1 MFAWILFFIHF
12 HYATCIYQVA
22 QEGKS
27 WEDSQRYCNMNNG
40 QLAHVYSMNLIPDSW
55 KSRNGFWVGGLLNDK
70 GFNWITK
77 IKGKDAEIPLAP
89 LIFHRR
95 CYRPSFILGGHAIQ
109 NLSAEKCFKQCKWK
123 GVIGL
128 KSFYCLCEENLRNFS
143 RTVDDHCDVKCDG
156 NPSELCGGPKGVSM
170 YNLNNKAVLWG
181 ANEPNEKYECVYIRK
196 QQGQNDLLWLT
207 SSCNMRMRYICHF
220 EDHEAC
226 GVKKH
231 CLRSSIQ
238 PDTWQASIEGCRL
251 LNGTTAIVDV
261 NMMYDNEDISLLP
274 PGEYWVGLKRS
285 RRWEWINGL
294 PISSSLFRNR
304 KTFADND
311 KCVALSNI
319 DGSLGLVPSSCLEKK
334 PFICQYD
341 IRGNEA
347 HKFQHSDSIQSY
359 EDTTRTFLKSQKMT
373 PYMDA
378 EILIRKSRNA
388 SNSSDP
394 NTLESTEDYQTFLY
408 KSVMYLAIGVAAGMG
423 FVFSLCIIIY
433 VGKRCRS
440 RTTEFKTVRYPKG
453 MENPILRYANDT
465 NGNHATPSEPEV
477 LYEIPCDA
485 QESPFR
491 TTQRIL
497 QQNYV
502 ISRDGVPTNSWRRK
516 NNGSQQRQRQPEV
529 RNIHPYSER
538 SYGDTSYII
547 HNVRAQ
553 CHPSDKPQG
562 QPIDIT
568 YTGSLDTR
576 LRKPSHNQQNSDV
589 RLSDTYSL
597 PDQGRKLSEPI
608 LHVDTSDLYAC
619 VEKALQ
625 DSEDDYYDNTDQ
637 KIRVTVC

>member
-1 MFAWILFFIHF
+1 MFAWILFFINFHF
-12 HYATCIYQVA
+12 GTSIYQVVK
-22 QEGKS
+22 EGKS
-27 WEDSQRYCNMNNG
+27 WDDSQTYCNLNNG
-40 QLAHVYSMNLIPDSW
+40 KLAHVYSMDLIPDSW
-55 KSRNGFWVGGLLNDK
+55 KNNNGFWVGGLLNDQ

-77 IKGKDAEIPLAP
+77 TKGKDAEIPLEP

-95 CYRPSFILGGHAIQ
+95 CYRPSFILGGHSIQ
-109 NLSAEKCFKQCKWK
+109 DLSAEECFKQCKWK

-128 KSFYCLCEENLRNFS
+128 KSFYCLCEENLRNVR
-143 RTVDDHCDVKCDG
+143 RTADDHCDVTCDG

-170 YNLNNKAVLWG
+170 YNL
-181 ANEPNEKYECVYIRK
+181 R
-196 QQGQNDLLWLT
+196 
-207 SSCNMRMRYICHF
+207 
-220 EDHEAC
+220 
-226 GVKKH
+226 
-231 CLRSSIQ
+231 
-238 PDTWQASIEGCRL
+238 
-251 LNGTTAIVDV
+251 
-261 NMMYDNEDISLLP
+261 
-274 PGEYWVGLKRS
+274 EYWVGLKRS
-285 RRWEWINGL
+285 RRWEWTNGL
-294 PISSSLFRNR
+294 PISASLFRHR
-304 KTFADND
+304 QTFAVND
-311 KCVALSNI
+311 KCVALSNV
-319 DGSLGLVPSSCLEKK
+319 DGSLGLVPSSCLEKR

-341 IRGNEA
+341 IGDSES
-347 HKFQHSDSIQSY
+347 HKIKHSDTMQSY
-359 EDTTRTFLKSQKMT
+359 GATTRKFLMPQNMT
-373 PYMDA
+373 STRTPHMDA

-394 NTLESTEDYQTFLY
+394 NNLESSEDYQTFLY

-453 MENPILRYANDT
+453 MESPILRYANDT
-465 NGNHATPSEPEV
+465 NSNHATPSEPEI

-502 ISRDGVPTNSWRRK
+502 ISRDGFPSNSWRRK
-516 NNGSQQRQRQPEV
+516 NNGNQQRYRQPEV

-553 CHPSDKPQG
+553 CHPSANPQG

-576 LRKPSHNQQNSDV
+576 LRKPSQNHQNSDV

-597 PDQGRKLSEPI
+597 PEQGRKLSEPI

-619 VEKALQ
+619 VQKAMQ
-625 DSEDDYYDNTDQ
+625 DSEDDYYDNSDPN
-637 KIRVTVC
+637 IRVTVC